1 MYRRRAALYKSLGDI
16 MWSNLCE
23 SDKQVMLDI
32 ITEQIAEEA
41 EQERSSRASGSL
53 SLVYCGPKA

>member
-1 MYRRRAALYKSLGDI
+1 MYERRAALYKSLGDI

-23 SDKQVMLDI
+23 SDKQVMMDI

-41 EQERSSRASGSL
+41 KQERASRTSGSL
-53 SLVYCGPKA
+53 SLAYRGPKA